1 MQGKEKESRCPG
13 SKGRRSSTEKD
24 ATDNEFED
32 GPTPASNNL
41 KDHWPKI
48 IYCNFILFLA
58 NNPKQLKNDEIY
70 PEHGTVCRH
79 FNMIKMLQQR
89 QQQLQRLQPN
99 QQPQDC
105 WQ

>member
-1 MQGKEKESRCPG
+1 MGFIDLIVNRIFGGENPFASR
-13 SKGRRSSTEKD
+13 KQEISTEKD

-58 NNPKQLKNDEIY
+58 NNPKQLKNDET
-70 PEHGTVCRH
+70 GMGVSSKNKASSN
-79 FNMIKMLQQR
+79 FSN
-89 QQQLQRLQPN
+89 
-99 QQPQDC
+99 
-105 WQ
+105 